1 MINQTDLPYQEL
13 LGNYNSAD
21 ALRRPGTDLP
31 YQELLGNYNSDVHFD
46 VNKSDLPYQELL
58 GNYNTGSSFVVRIP
72 DLPYQELLGNYNSK
86 SSAARMS
93 SVLPYQEL
101 RRDYNNGLTD
111 ISLLRSFFDDLK
123 FRFHTTVQFPAIIV
137 TEAAGRSLFVG
148 FDFKA
153 LYTLYCAYINHN
165 AGNARLFYSHMCKP
179 IYHIQHALF

>member
-1 MINQTDLPYQEL
+1 MAEHGDLPYQEL
-13 LGNYNSAD
+13 LGNYNYLD
-21 ALRRPGTDLP
+21 RKGVIQLDLP
-31 YQELLGNYNSDVHFD
+31 YQELLGNYNRL
-46 VNKSDLPYQELL
+46 DLPILI
-58 GNYNTGSSFVVRIP
+58 GR
-72 DLPYQELLGNYNSK
+72 D
-86 SSAARMS
+86 
-93 SVLPYQEL
+93 LPYQEL

-153 LYTLYCAYINHN
+153 LYTLYCVNVDHDTGDAS
-165 AGNARLFYSHMCKP
+165 LFYSHMCKP

>member
-1 MINQTDLPYQEL
+1 MIVYLDIITEVLPYQEL
-13 LGNYNSAD
+13 LGNYNVLEETLMD
-21 ALRRPGTDLP
+21 DKVLP
-31 YQELLGNYNSDVHFD
+31 YQELLGNYN
-46 VNKSDLPYQELL
+46 PYGAVWLCSQ
-58 GNYNTGSSFVVRIP
+58 
-72 DLPYQELLGNYNSK
+72 D
-86 SSAARMS
+86 
-93 SVLPYQEL
+93 LPYQEL

-153 LYTLYCAYINHN
+153 LYTLYCVNVDHN
-165 AGNARLFYSHMCKP
+165 TGDASLFYSHMCKP